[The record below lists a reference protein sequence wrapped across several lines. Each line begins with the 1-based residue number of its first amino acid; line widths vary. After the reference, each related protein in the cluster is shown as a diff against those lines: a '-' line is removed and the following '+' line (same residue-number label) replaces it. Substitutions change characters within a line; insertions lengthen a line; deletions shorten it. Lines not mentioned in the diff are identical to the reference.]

1 MQFAQAMCNNTRNKV
16 RVSNTYSDKFGVKVG
31 VHQGS
36 VLSPLLFII
45 VLEALTREFCTEDTL
60 GVVVC

>member
-1 MQFAQAMCNNTRNKV
+1 MNCAVCTGYVQQH

-45 VLEALTREFCTEDTL
+45 VLEALTREFCTENTL